1 MTSSFLSSS
10 LVNRDPIWFNLD
22 RVKSSSR
29 PNPSH
34 LSAGSVS
41 SAALM
46 LEGVRLGSES
56 KQTVNY
62 DWRVK
67 QASAVLHMYVS
78 YNDDDDDVTVEYI

>member
-1 MTSSFLSSS
+1 MS
-10 LVNRDPIWFNLD
+10 NLD
-22 RVKSSSR
+22 RGTHSAT
-29 PNPSH
+29 PNPFH

-62 DWRVK
+62 DWGVK
-67 QASAVLHMYVS
+67 QACAVLHVS
-78 YNDDDDDVTVEYI
+78 YNDDDDGTVAYILIMWMQCVTLSNEKH